1 MLAVLL
7 DLLCRFCDQSVNL
20 APMFLSSDRVVSSR
34 ERVAAGRRP
43 CTHRTGCDWQ
53 CSAKPVHEPD
63 DGPQREGEEAEDHT
77 YIVVR
82 AHFVVSCL
90 GSRAAL
96 RPGEQKG
103 PSVSSLAYAASWT
116 IFCFFFMI
124 AGGAK

>member
-1 MLAVLL
+1 VLL